1 MLFLWLSEA
10 QTCKWAVFATSWNY
24 HLQIAQ
30 RGMVF
35 AACCGYLRLTSVNCT
50 VFATFRNQH
59 VQLAWDLQLFESN
72 MCTWEGARS
81 ILELGLHFF
90 LPAVLLPSFP
100 LSFPSSCPS
109 FYSCWFSILIP
120 FSSFFHLFP
129 LINLREGLGASV
141 ACNRHVNSSDEV
153 SSPLP
158 WLLHGLRE
166 CPQLLR

>member
-1 MLFLWLSEA
+1 MDATLTTFLKLSSA
-10 QTCKWAVFATSWNY
+10 DCTTWHGVCS
-24 HLQIAQ
+24 
-30 RGMVF
+30 M
-35 AACCGYLRLTSVNCT
+35 LRLTSVNCT